1 MANPN
6 PERPNDPE
14 RLARR
19 VERLDD
25 LEAIRTLKALYA
37 RRGDAVFRLPGA
49 ASAAALAELF
59 TEDGV
64 LDLGPF
70 GRYAGRAAIL
80 AAAEGVL
87 PKATAWSA
95 HSIVNPVIEVNG
107 AEATGSWSFLIYA
120 QPHTPANAP
129 ASPIW
134 GGYEDRYRKTEE
146 GWKIA
151 SSTATYAAPRAG

>member
-1 MANPN
+1 MSTP
-6 PERPNDPE
+6 PTDPQS
-14 RLARR
+14 LAH
-19 VERLDD
+19 RLDRLED
-25 LEAIRTLKALYA
+25 LEAIRTLKALYG
-37 RRGDAVFRLPGA
+37 RRGDAVFRQPSA

-70 GRYAGRAAIL
+70 GRFTGRAAIL

-87 PKATAWSA
+87 PQATAWSQ
-95 HSIVNPVIEVNG
+95 HYITNPVIEVNG
-107 AEATGSWSFLIYA
+107 AEAIGSWSFLIFA

-134 GGYEDRYRKTEE
+134 GGYDDCYKKTEQ

-151 SSTATYAAPRAG
+151 SSVASYAMPRAQ

>member
-1 MANPN
+1 MPN
-6 PERPNDPE
+6 
-14 RLARR
+14 
-19 VERLDD
+19 LDD
-25 LEAIRTLKALYA
+25 LEAIRNLKAHYA
-37 RRGDAVFRLPGA
+37 RRGDAVFRDPGA

-70 GRYAGRAAIL
+70 GRYVGRAAIL

-87 PKATAWSA
+87 PQATAWSA
-95 HSIVNPVIEVNG
+95 HYIVNPLIEVNG

-134 GGYEDRYRKTEE
+134 GEYQDRYRKTAD
-146 GWKIA
+146 GWKFA
-151 SSTATYAAPRAG
+151 SSTATYSMPRTAP